1 MKSSEKIRPE
11 IDSADISERLVG
23 ITPVYLNNFLQ
34 RPLFGL
40 VASVQAGKLRK
51 KRRLFSREDVFGI
64 ALVWLLFESGLRTN
78 PTIRVLKEIIGSD
91 ETTANANRA
100 AKKLLESKADY
111 LVVLRHPRT
120 PTKTPPDR
128 PGQTVRVAGTSEIA
142 EVLPQYPAAEL
153 LLVPVGHKFDDVRKR
168 MEMLFGG

>member
-1 MKSSEKIRPE
+1 MSSEIVQQ

-34 RPLFGL
+34 RGLFGL
-40 VASVQAGKLRK
+40 TASVQAGKLRE

-64 ALVWLLFESGLRTN
+64 ALVWLLFESGLRTD
-78 PTIRVLKEIIGSD
+78 PTIRVLKEIVGSD
-91 ETTANANRA
+91 KTNANANRA

-111 LVVLRHPRT
+111 LVILRQPRT
-120 PTKTPPDR
+120 PTKTPPDK
-128 PGQTVRVAGTSEIA
+128 PGQTVRVAGASEIA
-142 EVLPQYPAAEL
+142 EMLGQYPTAEL